1 MGDKIE
7 IMDLKQDKIAL
18 EKELQNLVYGSVEVR
33 EKESKKYIY
42 VHYREDGVSLTKYVD
57 EYSDDLYNL
66 ILNNNIKA
74 KEMKK
79 KLKEINKRLKELNY
93 DEDDD
98 LTDKVKINIDFA
110 KRNLVDTIYKQ
121 AILEGVAT
129 TFADTESI
137 IEGGKVNN
145 MTTKNNKFKTCLGIY
160 IKQRCYAI

>member
-110 KRNLVDTIYKQ
+110 KRNLVDTI
-121 AILEGVAT
+121 
-129 TFADTESI
+129 
-137 IEGGKVNN
+137 
-145 MTTKNNKFKTCLGIY
+145 FK
-160 IKQRCYAI
+160 YAI